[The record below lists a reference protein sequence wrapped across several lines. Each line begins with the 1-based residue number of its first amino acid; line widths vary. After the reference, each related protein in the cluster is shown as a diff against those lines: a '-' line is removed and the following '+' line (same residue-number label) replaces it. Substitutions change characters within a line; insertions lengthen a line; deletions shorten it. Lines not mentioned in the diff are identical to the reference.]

1 MGRSLCFHRAHAQ
14 TGTDQAARARVDR
27 PASGRRGHPFR
38 APAERRARN
47 LAADRARGSGR
58 PRPRRLSRAAPG
70 LGHVRQRAEDRPAV
84 DAHLVQRGHAPT
96 RHGRRKPHD
105 RAARD
110 PRGRCSRARAERLS
124 GRSRHADP
132 PSATRRRRAD
142 GPRDAARSRIPRPR
156 PRTRPARELVVLRP
170 ARARLRRRDLARHAV
185 DRADGD
191 ERGGVRT
198 ARRAAALAGIPV
210 RAHQPHGRR
219 RDGRVRALALPR
231 RPLPP
236 RGGAVAAPRPPR
248 SRATCARRRGMT
260 RAGVSYFGVRILRH
274 VRRDLADIAA
284 RGYTSVLHTFSENDL
299 AYYRG
304 TMANIVAASH
314 DVGLEVQMCPWGLG
328 RTFGG
333 EAESRWVTMHPEA
346 CQVLDDGRRVATGCL
361 NQPAYR
367 SFCKEWADA
376 ALECGTDYVFW
387 DEPHWTVPDHVGIA
401 DPDRWACCC
410 DVCRELAGG
419 LPTQEFREASL
430 VEFLREMTAR
440 VAARGGKN
448 TICLL
453 PLTEGSHGIKDWD
466 AVAALPGLDVFAT
479 DPYWKNFDEEP
490 GAFVGRFAKLL
501 AETAAR
507 HGVRP
512 QLWVPSFGLT
522 RENIP
527 DLEAAIEST
536 RAAGIDDV
544 WTWGYEACGHMTR
557 LATPAAPL
565 VWEAVTH
572 ALTEQPP
579 LELRPTHDLVRSINV
594 GDATVSDAVARAND
608 EVAAAIDAIV
618 ERLERGGRLVYVG
631 AGTSGRIA
639 ASDAAECGPTFSTD
653 LISAVH
659 TEVEAEE
666 DDADLACV
674 DVGQRDV
681 VLGVSA
687 SGRTPYTLGAL
698 SQARSAGALTIGL
711 ACVPDSELARAADL
725 AVEVDV
731 GPEFISGST
740 RMKAGTAQKL
750 VLNTISTVTMV
761 KLGKTF
767 GDLMV
772 DVQAANEK
780 LRARA
785 RTAVALAT
793 AASDE
798 KVTAAMAAAGGDAKV
813 AIVSLLAGVD
823 AETARSR
830 LSATHGVIREAVAD
844 VVG

>member
-1 MGRSLCFHRAHAQ
+1 MS
-14 TGTDQAARARVDR
+14 
-27 PASGRRGHPFR
+27 
-38 APAERRARN
+38 
-47 LAADRARGSGR
+47 
-58 PRPRRLSRAAPG
+58 
-70 LGHVRQRAEDRPAV
+70 
-84 DAHLVQRGHAPT
+84 
-96 RHGRRKPHD
+96 
-105 RAARD
+105 
-110 PRGRCSRARAERLS
+110 
-124 GRSRHADP
+124 
-132 PSATRRRRAD
+132 
-142 GPRDAARSRIPRPR
+142 
-156 PRTRPARELVVLRP
+156 
-170 ARARLRRRDLARHAV
+170 
-185 DRADGD
+185 
-191 ERGGVRT
+191 
-198 ARRAAALAGIPV
+198 
-210 RAHQPHGRR
+210 
-219 RDGRVRALALPR
+219 
-231 RPLPP
+231 
-236 RGGAVAAPRPPR
+236 
-248 SRATCARRRGMT
+248 

-274 VRRDLADIAA
+274 VRRDLTDIAA

-304 TMANIVAASH
+304 TMADIVAASH
-314 DVGLEVQMCPWGLG
+314 DVGLEVQTCPWGVG

-367 SFCKEWADA
+367 AFCKEWADA
-376 ALECGTDYVFW
+376 AIECGTDYVFW
-387 DEPHWTVPDHVGIA
+387 DEPHWTVPEHVGID
-401 DPDRWACCC
+401 DPERWACTC
-410 DVCRELAGG
+410 DRCLELAGG
-419 LPTQEFREASL
+419 DVTQAFREASL
-430 VEFLREMTAR
+430 VDFLREMTDH

-448 TICLL
+448 TVCLL

-466 AVAALPGLDVFAT
+466 TVAALPGLDVFAT
-479 DPYWKNFDEEP
+479 DPYWKNFDEDP
-490 GAFVGRFAKLL
+490 SAFVGRFAKLL
-501 AETAAR
+501 AETAGR

-522 RENIP
+522 RDDIP

-544 WTWGYEACGHMTR
+544 WTWGYEACGHMTH
-557 LATPAAPL
+557 LATPDAPL
-565 VWEAVTH
+565 VWEAVTR
-572 ALTEQPP
+572 ALTRPP
-579 LELRPTHDLVRSINV
+579 ALELRSTQTLVRSINV
-594 GDATVSDAVARAND
+594 GDATVADTVGAAND
-608 EVAAAIDAIV
+608 QIADAIDAIV
-618 ERLERGGRLVYVG
+618 ARLERGGRLVYVG

-659 TEVEAEE
+659 TEVDSEE
-666 DDADLACV
+666 DDADLARL
-674 DVGQRDV
+674 DVGPQDV
-681 VLGVSA
+681 ALGVSA

-698 SQARSAGALTIGL
+698 GRARRAGALTIGL
-711 ACVPDSELARAADL
+711 TCVAGSELARAADL
-725 AVEVDV
+725 PIEVDV

-772 DVQAANEK
+772 DVAPSNEK

-793 AASDE
+793 AAPEDE
-798 KVTAAMAAAGGDAKV
+798 VSAAMAAADGDAKV

-830 LSATHGVIREAVAD
+830 LSAARGVVREAVGD

>member
-1 MGRSLCFHRAHAQ
+1 M
-14 TGTDQAARARVDR
+14 
-27 PASGRRGHPFR
+27 
-38 APAERRARN
+38 N
-47 LAADRARGSGR
+47 
-58 PRPRRLSRAAPG
+58 
-70 LGHVRQRAEDRPAV
+70 
-84 DAHLVQRGHAPT
+84 
-96 RHGRRKPHD
+96 
-105 RAARD
+105 
-110 PRGRCSRARAERLS
+110 
-124 GRSRHADP
+124 
-132 PSATRRRRAD
+132 
-142 GPRDAARSRIPRPR
+142 
-156 PRTRPARELVVLRP
+156 
-170 ARARLRRRDLARHAV
+170 
-185 DRADGD
+185 
-191 ERGGVRT
+191 
-198 ARRAAALAGIPV
+198 
-210 RAHQPHGRR
+210 
-219 RDGRVRALALPR
+219 
-231 RPLPP
+231 
-236 RGGAVAAPRPPR
+236 
-248 SRATCARRRGMT
+248 

-304 TMANIVAASH
+304 TMADIVTASH
-314 DVGLEVQMCPWGLG
+314 ELGLEVQMCPWGVG

-387 DEPHWTVPDHVGIA
+387 DEPHWTVPEHVGV
-401 DPDRWACCC
+401 DDKERWACCC
-410 DVCRELAGG
+410 DRCLELAGG
-419 LPTQEFREASL
+419 EVTQEFREASL
-430 VEFLREMTAR
+430 VDFLREMTAH
-440 VAARGGKN
+440 VAERGGRN

-466 AVAALPGLDVFAT
+466 AVASLPGLDVFAT

-490 GAFVGRFAKLL
+490 GDFVGRFAKLL

-522 RENIP
+522 REDIP
-527 DLEAAIEST
+527 DLEAAIEAT

-544 WTWGYEACGHMTR
+544 WTWAYEACGHMTL
-557 LATPAAPL
+557 LATADSPL
-565 VWEAVTH
+565 VWEAVTR
-572 ALTEQPP
+572 ALTRR
-579 LELRPTHDLVRSINV
+579 LELGLRPTRELVRAINA
-594 GDATVSDAVARAND
+594 GDATVSDAVAHAD
-608 EVAAAIDAIV
+608 EQIAAAVDAIV
-618 ERLERGGRLVYVG
+618 ERLEQGGRLVYVG

-653 LISAVH
+653 LISSVH

-666 DDADLACV
+666 DDAELAQL
-674 DVGQRDV
+674 DVGPRDV

-687 SGRTPYTLGAL
+687 SGRTPYTLGAVGR
-698 SQARSAGALTIGL
+698 AKAAGALTIGL
-711 ACVPDSELARAADL
+711 ACAKESELARAADL
-725 AVEVDV
+725 AIEVDV

-767 GDLMV
+767 GNLMV
-772 DVQAANEK
+772 DVAPTNEK

-793 AASDE
+793 AAPDDDVS
-798 KVTAAMAAAGGDAKV
+798 AAMAAADGNAKV

-830 LSATHGVIREAVAD
+830 LSAAHGVIREAVGD

>member
-1 MGRSLCFHRAHAQ
+1 MS
-14 TGTDQAARARVDR
+14 
-27 PASGRRGHPFR
+27 
-38 APAERRARN
+38 
-47 LAADRARGSGR
+47 
-58 PRPRRLSRAAPG
+58 
-70 LGHVRQRAEDRPAV
+70 
-84 DAHLVQRGHAPT
+84 
-96 RHGRRKPHD
+96 
-105 RAARD
+105 
-110 PRGRCSRARAERLS
+110 
-124 GRSRHADP
+124 
-132 PSATRRRRAD
+132 
-142 GPRDAARSRIPRPR
+142 
-156 PRTRPARELVVLRP
+156 
-170 ARARLRRRDLARHAV
+170 
-185 DRADGD
+185 
-191 ERGGVRT
+191 
-198 ARRAAALAGIPV
+198 
-210 RAHQPHGRR
+210 
-219 RDGRVRALALPR
+219 
-231 RPLPP
+231 
-236 RGGAVAAPRPPR
+236 
-248 SRATCARRRGMT
+248 

-304 TMANIVAASH
+304 TMADIVSASH
-314 DVGLEVQMCPWGLG
+314 DVGLDVQMCPWGLG

-367 SFCKEWADA
+367 AFCKQWADA

-387 DEPHWTVPDHVGIA
+387 DEPHWTVPAHVGVE
-401 DPDRWACCC
+401 DKERWACCC
-410 DVCRELAGG
+410 EHCTELAGG
-419 LPTQEFREASL
+419 EVTQEFREASL
-430 VEFLREMTAR
+430 VDFLREMTAH

-466 AVAALPGLDVFAT
+466 AVASLPGLDVFAT

-490 GAFVGRFAKLL
+490 GAFVGRFARLL
-501 AETAAR
+501 ADTAAR

-522 RENIP
+522 REDIP

-536 RAAGIDDV
+536 RAAGIEDV
-544 WTWGYEACGHMTR
+544 WTWGYEACGHMTL
-557 LATPAAPL
+557 LATPDAPL
-565 VWEAVTH
+565 VWEAVTR
-572 ALTEQPP
+572 ALTRKPQ
-579 LELRPTHDLVRSINV
+579 LELRPTRELVRSVNA
-594 GDATVSDAVARAND
+594 GDAGVPDAVARAND
-608 EVAAAIDAIV
+608 QIAAAIDAIV
-618 ERLERGGRLVYVG
+618 ARLERGGRLVYAG

-659 TEVEAEE
+659 TEVDAEE
-666 DDADLACV
+666 DDPELARL
-674 DVGQRDV
+674 DVGPNDV

-687 SGRTPYTLGAL
+687 SGRTPYTLGAVER
-698 SQARSAGALTIGL
+698 AREAGALTIGL
-711 ACVPDSELARAADL
+711 ACAVGSDLARRTELAI
-725 AVEVDV
+725 EVDV

-767 GDLMV
+767 GNLMV
-772 DVQAANEK
+772 DVSPSNEK

-793 AASDE
+793 AAPEDE
-798 KVTAAMAAAGGDAKV
+798 VSAAMAAADGDAKV

-823 AETARSR
+823 ADTARSR
-830 LSATHGVIREAVAD
+830 LSAAHGVIREAVAD